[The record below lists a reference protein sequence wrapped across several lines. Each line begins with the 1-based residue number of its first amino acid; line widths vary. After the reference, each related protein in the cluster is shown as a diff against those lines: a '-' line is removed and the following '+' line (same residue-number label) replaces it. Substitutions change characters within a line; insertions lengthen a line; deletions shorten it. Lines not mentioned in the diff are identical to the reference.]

1 MEDQQPDSGDLT
13 TDAAA
18 NSESPTPRA
27 RHRMPRGKE
36 RRALTPETPE
46 AEAPP
51 EAPEAEAPEPEAP
64 EGQAPE
70 PEAATDTDEAV
81 TAEEPSA
88 PAEPTT
94 STAEEPEAK
103 PRRRWNFLR
112 RSKKEA
118 EPTAAAD
125 TADESPSTEDPATE
139 TSAEEKAD
147 DAPTTGDTVT
157 AASAPDAEA
166 PVDEPDGDVT
176 ESEDEVTESDGG
188 ATESEDEAAEEEP
201 EPVLVPHKP
210 AGRRLKIAAAA
221 AAVLF
226 VAGAAFVAAMAQPV
240 IANRAMVQT
249 KLDIARTAQSAIT
262 TLWSYTPDNMDS
274 LGDRS
279 ARYLTGDFASQY
291 RKFIDSIVASNKQA
305 QVTNT
310 TDVLGTAVESVSG
323 SEATALVYTNSVA
336 TSPVS
341 KNIPSLRYLSYRLE
355 MKLDHSDW
363 RITRMTTITTLDLT
377 PQL

>member
-1 MEDQQPDSGDLT
+1 
-13 TDAAA
+13 
-18 NSESPTPRA
+18 
-27 RHRMPRGKE
+27 MPRGKE
-36 RRALTPETPE
+36 RRAMTREAPA
-46 AEAPP
+46 AEAPQ
-51 EAPEAEAPEPEAP
+51 ETAEPEAP
-64 EGQAPE
+64 KSDAPGPEAATVEAPE
-70 PEAATDTDEAV
+70 PEAATDADEAV
-81 TAEEPSA
+81 
-88 PAEPTT
+88 
-94 STAEEPEAK
+94 TAEEPEAK
-103 PRRRWNFLR
+103 PRRRWNLLR
-112 RSKKEA
+112 RNKKAAAAEETTDEDAQTTA
-118 EPTAAAD
+118 EPVTDA
-125 TADESPSTEDPATE
+125 
-139 TSAEEKAD
+139 SAEEKAE
-147 DAPTTGDTVT
+147 DTEADGE
-157 AASAPDAEA
+157 AA
-166 PVDEPDGDVT
+166 
-176 ESEDEVTESDGG
+176 ESDGE
-188 ATESEDEAAEEEP
+188 ATESEGEESESEAETAEEP
-201 EPVLVPHKP
+201 EPVLVPHEP
-210 AGRRLKIAAAA
+210 AGRRGKIAAAA
-221 AAVLF
+221 AAILF
-226 VAGAAFVAAMAQPV
+226 VAAAAFVAAMAQPV

-291 RKFIDSIVASNKQA
+291 RKFIDSIVATNKQA

-355 MKLDHSDW
+355 MKRDHSDW

>member
-1 MEDQQPDSGDLT
+1 VEDQQPDSGDLT

-18 NSESPTPRA
+18 DSESPTPRA

-36 RRALTPETPE
+36 RRALTPEAPEAKAPEPEAPE
-46 AEAPP
+46 AEEPEP
-51 EAPEAEAPEPEAP
+51 EAPEAEAPEPEAAT
-64 EGQAPE
+64 GAD
-70 PEAATDTDEAV
+70 EAA

-94 STAEEPEAK
+94 PTAEEPQAK

-139 TSAEEKAD
+139 TSAADKVD
-147 DAPTTGDTVT
+147 DAPTIGDTVT
-157 AASAPDAEA
+157 AASAP
-166 PVDEPDGDVT
+166 
-176 ESEDEVTESDGG
+176 ESEDE

-226 VAGAAFVAAMAQPV
+226 VAGAAFVAAMAQPM

>member
-1 MEDQQPDSGDLT
+1 MEDQQPGTGDLT
-13 TDAAA
+13 TDADATP
-18 NSESPTPRA
+18 EPTTPRG

-36 RRALTPETPE
+36 RRAVQPET
-46 AEAPP
+46 
-51 EAPEAEAPEPEAP
+51 PEPEAP
-64 EGQAPE
+64 PE
-70 PEAATDTDEAV
+70 SDETVAA
-81 TAEEPSA
+81 AEEPTAAAELTTPSVEE
-88 PAEPTT
+88 AEP
-94 STAEEPEAK
+94 K
-103 PRRRWNFLR
+103 PRRRWNPLR
-112 RSKKEA
+112 RKKDQ
-118 EPTAAAD
+118 AD
-125 TADESPSTEDPATE
+125 TEPATK
-139 TSAEEKAD
+139 TVEEEAPAD
-147 DAPTTGDTVT
+147 DTVAEQT
-157 AASAPDAEA
+157 AEA
-166 PVDEPDGDVT
+166 PADDTVAE
-176 ESEDEVTESDGG
+176 
-188 ATESEDEAAEEEP
+188 EAAQAEP
-201 EPVLVPHKP
+201 ETVLVPHRP
-210 AGRRLKIAAAA
+210 AGKWLKIAAAA

-226 VAGAAFVAAMAQPV
+226 VAGVAFVAAMAQPV
-240 IANRAMVQT
+240 IANRALVQT

-274 LGDRS
+274 LADRS